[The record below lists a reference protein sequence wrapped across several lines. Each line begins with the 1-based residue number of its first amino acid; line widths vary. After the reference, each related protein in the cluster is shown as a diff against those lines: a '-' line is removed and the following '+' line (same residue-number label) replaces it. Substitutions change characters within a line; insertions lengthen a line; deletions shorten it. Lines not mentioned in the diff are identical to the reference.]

1 MPAIDMPYID
11 DSIDAQLDKLAAGER
26 PGHWR
31 ALHWGLYSDP
41 DTAGDDPAR
50 YAQAA
55 EAMTEAIVTAGEV
68 GDGRR
73 IADVGCGFGGTIDHV
88 AVRNQG
94 CTFVGLNIDERQLRQ
109 ARLLLAA
116 DGRAADPAT
125 PFVTADGCHLPLADA
140 SVDHVLAVE
149 CVFHFPSR
157 KAFFKEAARVLA
169 ARRHPGPLRFRAGRR
184 RLRHRDRQRRALR
197 RRQLLR
203 DNKKPLTSTGYARL
217 GRSVGLDVLVDD
229 DVTARTIPTYR
240 ALARAYREEGQD
252 DAVQTCLS
260 CEQLAK
266 AGGWEYHVISFRK
279 REAST

>member
-11 DSIDAQLDKLAAGER
+11 DSIDAQLDKLAAGEQ

-41 DTAGDDPAR
+41 DTADDDPAR

-94 CTFVGLNIDERQLRQ
+94 CSFVGLNIDERQLRQ

-116 DGRAADPAT
+116 DGRAADPET

-157 KAFFKEAARVLA
+157 KTFFKEAARVLRPGGTLALSDFVLA
-169 ARRHPGPLRFRAGRR
+169 AGAYATVIANAGRF
-184 RLRHRDRQRRALR
+184 AVGGFFG
-197 RRQLLR
+197 

-229 DVTARTIPTYR
+229 DVTVATIPTYR

-266 AGGWEYHVISFRK
+266 AGGWEYHVLSFRK
-279 REAST
+279 RG